1 MKKFIPSVILF
12 SIIAFLCYIGFT
24 VIFGLVLP
32 SQLTKNLNYRI
43 GSKGFLNT
51 KVKEI
56 EEAKDIDILVLGSS
70 RTYRG
75 FDPRIFKKNGF
86 TMFNLGSSAQT
97 PMQTELLVKRYL
109 LKINPKLV
117 IFEVSPGNF
126 NSDGIESTTD
136 LISNME
142 IGADLLKLASRLNH
156 LKAYNTLIY
165 AYFRNIFKMDA
176 NFVEESVHG
185 TDKYV
190 HNGYVQNTLTKNDFK
205 KLYKSSKR
213 SMRREQKEAFER
225 IVAFLEDH
233 STEVVFV
240 QAPMTNYRYQAA
252 TNNSEIDEYFK
263 KFGEYYNFNN
273 LISLSD
279 EYDFSDSHHLSQ
291 TGVNK
296 FNRYLIE
303 TFIKEGI
310 IQSNYLGKIQ

>member
-1 MKKFIPSVILF
+1 MKKFIHSLLRF
-12 SIIAFLCYIGFT
+12 SIIAVLCYTGFN
-24 VIFGLVLP
+24 ILFGLLLP

-43 GSKGFLNT
+43 GSSGFLNT
-51 KVKEI
+51 RVKEI
-56 EEAKDIDILVLGSS
+56 AETKDIDVLVLGSS

-75 FDPRIFKKNGF
+75 FDPRIFLEKGL

-97 PMQTELLVKRYL
+97 PMQTEILINRYL
-109 LKINPKLV
+109 LKLNPKLV

-142 IGADLLKLASRLNH
+142 IGADLLQLASRLNH
-156 LKAYNTLIY
+156 LKVYNTLIY

-176 NFVEESVHG
+176 NFIEDSVHG
-185 TDKYV
+185 LDKYV
-190 HNGYVQNTLTKNDFK
+190 HNGYVENSLTKNELK
-205 KLYKSSKR
+205 KTYTSARR

-233 STEVVFV
+233 SIEVVFV

-263 KFGEYYNFNN
+263 KFGKYYNFNN

-296 FNRYLIE
+296 FNQYLIDKL
-303 TFIKEGI
+303 IKEEI
-310 IQSNYLGKIQ
+310 IQSNYLGKN